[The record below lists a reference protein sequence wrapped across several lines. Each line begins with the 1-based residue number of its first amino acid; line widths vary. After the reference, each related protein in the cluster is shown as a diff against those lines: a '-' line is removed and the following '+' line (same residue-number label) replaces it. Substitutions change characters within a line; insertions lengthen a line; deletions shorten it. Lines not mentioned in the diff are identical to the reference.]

1 MMLKTKNSRP
11 AKVYYAGAL
20 PGLLYGAELW
30 GLSGNVKNQLRAEA
44 LKVQGLCARGVSN
57 KLVWGVLPSGM
68 DSATKADWMAVA
80 TDCHTLFNSAE
91 FLLVD

>member
-1 MMLKTKNSRP
+1 MAKHKRRFRRIMMLKTKNSRP

-30 GLSGNVKNQLRAEA
+30 GMSGKVKNQLRAEA

-68 DSATKADWMAVA
+68 DPATKADWMAVERY
-80 TDCHTLFNSAE
+80 CK
-91 FLLVD
+91 

>member
-1 MMLKTKNSRP
+1 M
-11 AKVYYAGAL
+11 YYAGAL

-30 GLSGNVKNQLRAEA
+30 GLSGKVKNQLRAEA

-68 DSATKADWMAVA
+68 DPATKADWMAV
-80 TDCHTLFNSAE
+80 E
-91 FLLVD
+91 R